1 MAVAKSVQFTGVK
14 GLKAGVR
21 RLSGRCL
28 ALLMAAGFLGMALP
42 SHAVIIQ
49 IGDTSGNNGTAVSGE
64 LDFSV
69 SSIGTNL
76 YRMSFSIDNTS
87 NTGVGGSAFNTVRLT
102 GVAFD
107 LLGSIVMVSTPTG
120 WSAQTN
126 GAATLPGEASTFDA
140 CFFSGP
146 NCGAGGNGGLLASAG
161 SLSGFTVNFSLS
173 GFADNAGNVQ
183 SALLAGFN
191 SGQLAACM
199 RFISIPE
206 SGPGAGNGEGSDVA
220 CRGGSTVSV
229 PEPGTL
235 VLLGTGLLGLGL
247 MRRRRTA

>member
-1 MAVAKSVQFTGVK
+1 
-14 GLKAGVR
+14 
-21 RLSGRCL
+21 
-28 ALLMAAGFLGMALP
+28 MALP

-69 SSIGTNL
+69 SNIGTNL

-87 NTGVGGSAFNTVRLT
+87 NTGVGGSAFNNVRLT

-107 LLGSIVMVSTPTG
+107 TLGSIVMVSTPTG
-120 WSAQTN
+120 WRAQTD
-126 GAATLPGEASTFDA
+126 GTATLPGEASTFDA

-161 SLSGFTVNFSLS
+161 SLSGFSVSFSLN
-173 GFADNAGNVQ
+173 GFANNAGNVQ

-199 RFISIPE
+199 RFIAIPG
-206 SGPGAGNGEGSDVA
+206 SGPGAGNGSGSDVA
-220 CRGGSTVSV
+220 CNGGSTVSV

-235 VLLGTGLLGLGL
+235 VLLGTGLLGVGL
-247 MRRRRTA
+247 FRRRRTA